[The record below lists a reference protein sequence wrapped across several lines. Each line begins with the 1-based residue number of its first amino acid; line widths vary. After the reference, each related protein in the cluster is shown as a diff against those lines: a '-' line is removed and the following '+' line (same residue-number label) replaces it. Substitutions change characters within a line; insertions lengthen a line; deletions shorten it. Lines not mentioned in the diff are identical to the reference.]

1 MSKIFDKGYNILD
14 IPENWS
20 FDGENVNEYEELL
33 FDDNWYWKCKIQK
46 NVKNE
51 SILKIRKMIF
61 LIMIMLLKIDHLR
74 KN

>member
-33 FDDNWYWKCKIQK
+33 FDDNWYWKCMIQK
-46 NVKNE
+46 HVKNE
-51 SILKIRKMIF
+51 SILKIF
-61 LIMIMLLKIDHLR
+61 LFCINIS
-74 KN
+74 

>member
-51 SILKIRKMIF
+51 AKMAEEIYISF
-61 LIMIMLLKIDHLR
+61 DGF
-74 KN
+74 